1 MKTLQAA
8 LAAAALLALATIAGA
23 QSFPSKSI
31 TLVVPFPAGGPT
43 DTLGRILAERMGRAL
58 GQTVI
63 VENVTGA
70 AGTIGVGKV
79 ARAAPDGYTLGIGHW
94 GTHVINPAAYTLNY
108 DVVKDLEPV
117 AMIATN
123 PQLLVVKQG
132 IAASDLKEFIAW
144 LKANPDKASAG
155 TSGVGSASHVGGLY
169 FQNITGTRFQ
179 FIPYRGTG
187 PAMQDLL
194 GGQIDLMFDQAANA
208 LPQVRAGKVKAMA
221 VTSPTRLP
229 SAPEIPTV
237 DEAGAPGL
245 YIAIWHAI
253 WVPKGTPKEIVAK
266 LNAAIVESLA
276 DPATS
281 KRFVDLGQ
289 EIPPREQQSP
299 DALGAHHR
307 AEIAKWWPLLKAA
320 GVKGE

>member
-1 MKTLQAA
+1 MKTLQRF
-8 LAAAALLALATIAGA
+8 LAAALMLGLASFALA
-23 QSFPSKSI
+23 QSWPTKAI

-43 DTLGRILAERMGRAL
+43 DTLARIMSERMGRAL

-79 ARAAPDGYTLGIGHW
+79 VRANPDGYTLGIGHW
-94 GTHVINPAAYTLNY
+94 GTHVVNPAAYPLNY
-108 DVVKDLEPV
+108 DVVADLDPV
-117 AMIATN
+117 GMIATN
-123 PQLLVVKQG
+123 PQLLVVKLG
-132 IAASDLKEFIAW
+132 VPANDLKEFIAW

-169 FQNITGTRFQ
+169 FQSITGTKFQ

-208 LPQVRAGKVKAMA
+208 LPQVRAGKVKGFA
-221 VTSPTRLP
+221 VTSPKRLA
-229 SAPEIPTV
+229 SAPDIPTV

-253 WVPKGTPKEIVAK
+253 WAPKGTPKDVLAK
-266 LNAAIVESLA
+266 LNAALVESLA
-276 DPATS
+276 DPATA

-289 EIPPREQQSP
+289 DIPPREQQSP
-299 DALGAHHR
+299 EALGSHHR

>member
-1 MKTLQAA
+1 MTMFRSA
-8 LAAAALLALATIAGA
+8 LAAILLACATFAAA
-23 QSFPSKSI
+23 QSWPSKALS
-31 TLVVPFPAGGPT
+31 LVVPFPAGGPT
-43 DTLGRILAERMGRAL
+43 DTLGRIMAERMGRVL

-79 ARAAPDGYTLGIGHW
+79 ARATPDGYTIGIGQW
-94 GTHVINPAAYTLNY
+94 GTHVINPAVYTLNY
-108 DVVKDLEPV
+108 DVLKDLEPV
-117 AMIATN
+117 ALIATN

-132 IAASDLKEFIAW
+132 LPVNDLKEFVAW
-144 LKANPDKASAG
+144 LKEHPDKASAG
-155 TSGVGSASHVGGLY
+155 TSGVGSASHVGGLF
-169 FQNITGTRFQ
+169 FQKITGTRFQ

-221 VTSPTRLP
+221 VTSPKHLP

-245 YIAIWHAI
+245 YIFIWHAI
-253 WVPKGTPKEIVAK
+253 WAPKGTPKDIIAK
-266 LNAAIVESLA
+266 LNTAIVESLA
-276 DPATS
+276 DPATV

-289 EIPPREQQSP
+289 EIPPREQQTP
-299 DALGAHHR
+299 EALGSQHR
-307 AEIAKWWPLLKAA
+307 AEIAKWWPLLEAA

>member
-1 MKTLQAA
+1 MHTLKLVLSAA
-8 LAAAALLALATIAGA
+8 FVLGLATVASA
-23 QSFPSKSI
+23 QSYPSKAI
-31 TLVVPFPAGGPT
+31 TLVVPFAAGGPT
-43 DTLGRILAERMGRAL
+43 DTLGRIMSERIGRAL

-70 AGTIGVGKV
+70 AGSIGVGKV
-79 ARAAPDGYTLGIGHW
+79 VRAAPDGYTIGLGHW
-94 GTHVINPAAYTLNY
+94 GTHVINPAAYALSY
-108 DVVKDLEPV
+108 DVVADLDPV

-123 PQLLVVKQG
+123 PQLLVAKLGVPAK
-132 IAASDLKEFIAW
+132 DLKEFIAW

-155 TSGVGSASHVGGLY
+155 TSGVGSPSHVGGLY
-169 FQNITGTRFQ
+169 FQSITGTKFQ

-208 LPQVRAGKVKAMA
+208 LPQVRAGKVKGLA
-221 VTSPTRLP
+221 VTSPRRLA

-237 DEAGAPGL
+237 DEAGVPGL
-245 YIAIWHAI
+245 HISIWHAI
-253 WVPKGTPKEIVAK
+253 WAPKGTSKEVIAK

-276 DPATS
+276 DPATL

-299 DALGAHHR
+299 EALGAHHR